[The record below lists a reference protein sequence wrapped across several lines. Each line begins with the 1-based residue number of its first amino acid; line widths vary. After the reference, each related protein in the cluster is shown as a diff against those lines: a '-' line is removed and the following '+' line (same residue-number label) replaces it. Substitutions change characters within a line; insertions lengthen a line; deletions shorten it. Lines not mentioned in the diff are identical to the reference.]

1 MTKELLVTIVIGDE
15 EKTYSM
21 YDVPEAESEDLILSY
36 NCCYL
41 YTAKDD
47 LLEAFTKFSKLEDV
61 SYSEIGDLDPH
72 DIVYIE
78 EV

>member
-1 MTKELLVTIVIGDE
+1 MTKELLITIVIGEE

-21 YDVPEAESEDLILSY
+21 YEVPEAECDYLILSY

-47 LLEAFTKFSKLEDV
+47 LLEAFTLYSKLEDK
-61 SYSEIGDLDPH
+61 SYAEIEDLDPH